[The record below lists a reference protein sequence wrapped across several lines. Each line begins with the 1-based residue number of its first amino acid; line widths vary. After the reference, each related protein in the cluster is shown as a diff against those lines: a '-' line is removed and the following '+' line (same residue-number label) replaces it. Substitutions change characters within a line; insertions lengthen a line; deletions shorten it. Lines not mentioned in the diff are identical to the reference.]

1 MEHLLGILTPS
12 FSTHHQIFKSMKKTL
27 YYLISI
33 TVGSGVTSAA
43 VFTTNFDE
51 ATLAAITGLNKD
63 SPGAPAQ
70 DFSLNTTTDTLDF
83 VTTNADMWVTRN
95 NAPMA
100 WVSSPTVSLGETW
113 FVETYVSMEKDG
125 SNTREVAGLG
135 FYGADNTVPEFGL
148 GLDDWNGWNA
158 RLQGF
163 GDNNP
168 NVGGADLGTAPGVF
182 LRSEVTEGGVTDTY
196 N

>member
-1 MEHLLGILTPS
+1 
-12 FSTHHQIFKSMKKTL
+12 MKKTL

-51 ATLAAITGLNKD
+51 VTLAAITGLNKD

>member
-1 MEHLLGILTPS
+1 
-12 FSTHHQIFKSMKKTL
+12 MKKAL

-113 FVETYVSMEKDG
+113 FVET
-125 SNTREVAGLG
+125 
-135 FYGADNTVPEFGL
+135 
-148 GLDDWNGWNA
+148 
-158 RLQGF
+158 
-163 GDNNP
+163 
-168 NVGGADLGTAPGVF
+168 
-182 LRSEVTEGGVTDTY
+182 
-196 N
+196 